1 MRGESRVYPFGK
13 YRVRAGL
20 QPRGPATAAQAIVT
34 ALDPENTL
42 FFLPLGADAVE
53 GIRGKLDSVRD
64 ELDRW
69 ENVSV
74 LTAFESTDG

>member
-20 QPRGPATAAQAIVT
+20 QPRDPATAAQAIMT
-34 ALDPENTL
+34 ALDSENTPL
-42 FFLPLGADAVE
+42 RLPLGVDAVE
-53 GIRGKLDSVRD
+53 GIRGKLNSVRA

-74 LTAFESTDG
+74 STAFESTDG